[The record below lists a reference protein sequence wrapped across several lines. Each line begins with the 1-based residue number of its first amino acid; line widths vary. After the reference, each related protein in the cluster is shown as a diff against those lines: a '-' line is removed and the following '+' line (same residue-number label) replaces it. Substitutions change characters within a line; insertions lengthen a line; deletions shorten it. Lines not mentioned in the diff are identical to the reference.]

1 MSQAMMATAKPRLDA
16 DARREAIIDVAQE
29 VFVEEGFAAASMSA
43 IAARLGGSKGTLYN
57 YFKNKDELF
66 EACVERRCFW
76 HQAKIFGELSPQADA
91 RETLRS
97 IAAAYLRVTLSDDS
111 LRGLRLIIAE
121 AERAPEIG
129 RRFYESGPMRG
140 AQRLARLI
148 EGWVRA
154 GELKAHDPMEAAQFF
169 LGLCKGRYY
178 MTRVLGVTPELTDE
192 EIEIASER
200 AVTTFFCVHGPQAA

>member
-1 MSQAMMATAKPRLDA
+1 MMAHAKPRLDP
-16 DARREAIIDVAQE
+16 DARRDAIVDVAQE
-29 VFVEEGFAAASMSA
+29 VFLEEGFAAASMSA

-76 HQAKIFGELSPQADA
+76 HQAVIFGELAADA
-91 RETLRS
+91 SPRETLLS
-97 IAAAYLRVTLSDDS
+97 IARAYMRVTLSDDS

-140 AQRLARLI
+140 AERLSRLMA
-148 EGWVRA
+148 GWA
-154 GELKAHDPMEAAQFF
+154 EKGALKLADPFEAALVF
-169 LGLCKGRYY
+169 LGLCKGRFY
-178 MTRVLGVTPELTDE
+178 MPRLLGVTPELTDD
-192 EIEIASER
+192 EIAVAAER
-200 AVTTFFCVHGPQAA
+200 SVETFLCVHGVDVAA